1 MAHTLFHLI
10 SSPSPAE
17 EGNGESKSLVLS
29 QGQPTTKV
37 NEKEAEMKNVPV
49 ISTVSYNERVSMIH
63 K

>member
-1 MAHTLFHLI
+1 MDHELFHLI

-29 QGQPTTKV
+29 QDQQKV
-37 NEKEAEMKNVPV
+37 NEKEGEIINVSV
-49 ISTVSYNERVSMIH
+49 ISTVSYNERVSMIY

>member
-1 MAHTLFHLI
+1 MAHELFHLI

-29 QGQPTTKV
+29 QDQQKV
-37 NEKEAEMKNVPV
+37 NEKEGEIINVSV
-49 ISTVSYNERVSMIH
+49 ISTVSYNERVSMIY